1 MSLKYTNLKKMRV
14 LLILILSIALLS
26 SMIFVASAAATYEF
40 QDPHGEYTFKL
51 TFPNGDVVSCDPAYH
66 IDDRGDYVKI
76 SVDITPE
83 NKQSGIYTVIEV
95 EGVDTKGWSLLKR
108 GFPIKRTHNSTNEF
122 MLSYILDSDYD
133 NLKYATNKIYS
144 VQVSS
149 KQSRDLRYLNFFLMA
164 EADDT
169 DDFFITP
176 TYQEIECG
184 KTIDFTLKKERG
196 GIYSE
201 IDHSEVKWIVGQ
213 SKSLSEYRDNVIIGT
228 IDRNGVFTS
237 KEIGTCTVFAR
248 MDGEIVDQAEVI
260 VTCPCDEESD
270 LQEVIRL
277 YQLRIPE
284 GPYHRDLK
292 AGNVGAPFSSMNP
305 GYATNLYSITNNEYG
320 EFTCGGYQHQVLVFL
335 SKMQSTPGE
344 CHLLEGYDFGPI
356 EGSYAAHHA
365 VVVYPKGTNWKKT
378 GMVFDP
384 WYHQKPEAMSIRV
397 WEDVFSPI
405 AGDTSPGYRREY
417 NTTKDPSD
425 YQYAAWTVA
434 GDFASDTVDLIGDA
448 GALVGFGQCPVNIL
462 ITDNSGRQMGAIDD
476 SNMVFDIPG
485 AYITRMGDGEEG
497 YSWYF
502 TLPTTDE
509 YDVDITAFDEGDFEF
524 FVMDTNTKQLQNYGE
539 HPIKN
544 GEVAEVKLSS
554 QNPTTPMILPDS
566 SEVIP
571 TLENPVIPEASD
583 TFSIIKEKVLPG
595 FELWIA
601 ACVFFL
607 VMLVRRNRF

>member
-1 MSLKYTNLKKMRV
+1 
-14 LLILILSIALLS
+14 
-26 SMIFVASAAATYEF
+26 
-40 QDPHGEYTFKL
+40 
-51 TFPNGDVVSCDPAYH
+51 
-66 IDDRGDYVKI
+66 
-76 SVDITPE
+76 
-83 NKQSGIYTVIEV
+83 
-95 EGVDTKGWSLLKR
+95 
-108 GFPIKRTHNSTNEF
+108 
-122 MLSYILDSDYD
+122 
-133 NLKYATNKIYS
+133 
-144 VQVSS
+144 
-149 KQSRDLRYLNFFLMA
+149 MA
-164 EADDT
+164 EADET
-169 DDFFITP
+169 DDFFIAP

-213 SKSLSEYRDNVIIGT
+213 SRSLSEYRDNVIIGT

-237 KEIGTCTVFAR
+237 KELGTCTVFAR
-248 MDGEIVDQAEVI
+248 MDGEIVDQAEVV
-260 VTCPCDEESD
+260 VTCPSGKEAD

-284 GPYHRDLK
+284 GPYHRDLQ

-305 GYATNLYSITNNEYG
+305 GYATNLYSITNDEYG

-365 VVVYPKGTNWKKT
+365 VVVYPKGTDWKKT
-378 GMVFDP
+378 GIVFDP

-417 NTTKDPSD
+417 NTTKDPDD

-434 GDFASDTVDLIGDA
+434 GDFVSETVDLIGDA
-448 GALVGFGQCPVNIL
+448 GAFVGFGQCPVNIL
-462 ITDNSGRQMGAIDD
+462 ITDSNGRQMGAIDD
-476 SNMVFDIPG
+476 SNMVFEIPD
-485 AYITRMGDGEEG
+485 AHITRMGDGEEG

-502 TLPTTDE
+502 ILPNTSE
-509 YDVDITAFDEGDFEF
+509 YDIDITAFDDGDFKF
-524 FVMDTNTKQLQNYGE
+524 FVMNTNTEQLQNYGE
-539 HPIKN
+539 QVIKKD
-544 GEVAEVKLSS
+544 EIAEVELDP
-554 QNPTTPMILPDS
+554 QNPTTPMKLPDD

-571 TLENPVIPEASD
+571 TLEDVVIPEA
-583 TFSIIKEKVLPG
+583 KEKGLPG
-595 FELWIA
+595 FELWMTTFVIF
-601 ACVFFL
+601 V
-607 VMLVRRNRF
+607 VMLFRRS